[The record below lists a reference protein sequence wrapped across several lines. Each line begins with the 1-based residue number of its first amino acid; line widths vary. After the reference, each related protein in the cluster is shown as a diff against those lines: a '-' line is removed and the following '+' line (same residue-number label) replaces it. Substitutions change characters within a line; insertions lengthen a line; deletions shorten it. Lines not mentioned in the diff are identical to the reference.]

1 MHSTICFPEL
11 LMLLATLCYGSSTQ
25 LLELVFSSYERGQVA
40 CAAAVHQS
48 DGVVV
53 QTQLLL
59 RGGRGVL
66 KPSDKALLAFDIGLA
81 SDENIRAE
89 TGIALD
95 TLSIDN
101 ADVDA
106 DVEKDAR
113 GDGQHAL
120 QLLIVGVPRYVDLPR
135 GVRLRAGQICRRDGR
150 HQGAA
155 VGRRPLVAAEWRR
168 QLPARS
174 C

>member
-1 MHSTICFPEL
+1 MSGGRWHN
-11 LMLLATLCYGSSTQ
+11 
-25 LLELVFSSYERGQVA
+25 
-40 CAAAVHQS
+40 AAAVHQR

-81 SDENIRAE
+81 SDENFRAE

-113 GDGQHAL
+113 GDG
-120 QLLIVGVPRYVDLPR
+120 
-135 GVRLRAGQICRRDGR
+135 
-150 HQGAA
+150 
-155 VGRRPLVAAEWRR
+155 
-168 QLPARS
+168 
-174 C
+174 